1 MGESRFKGVGL
12 RRRAVRTALAL
23 LAAVLVPYLVSL
35 ILVILAKLFAYQ
47 FLYLYMPGLFLV
59 SYFGGLWPGLVS
71 VLASTVLA
79 SYISTPHVGNVL
91 DGLRTELLP
100 PLIFFF
106 SGALMALAGT
116 HTSRYHERLREDLA
130 RSRYQKQRDTFLAEV
145 ATLRMLQPE
154 RKDFAVAVCQKLT
167 ESLGDAC
174 GLILSRQHTGVPEP
188 AAFFSTDTAGRER
201 LTSAF
206 AEASLANGGPL
217 LRRMLAAA
225 EPMMVLRADQSI
237 ETVPEDV
244 GAWVDWLARFQFD
257 AALFLP
263 LLAGEDALGILAIF
277 VKPGHVWDDE
287 TVTVARAAADRVA
300 LALQQIRAR
309 DQQRRRERH
318 TAFLADMM
326 LEFATQRDL
335 AVLLDTVAK
344 RCAESFGEWCAISL
358 IDPDA
363 RSARLGAI
371 FHKDPSKIT
380 RLRSAFDTTPLPV
393 DHPFATALFDGRRP
407 LLLTADDPN
416 IGDLRAQ
423 LPLANS
429 MFGPLGVHELLAVPI
444 YTGGEP
450 LGILSV
456 MSESA
461 RGWDDDEQRL
471 ASLIADRAGVA
482 ITNARLAASERRA
495 LEDAEREARR
505 VNAAGRV
512 ISIAASSLDPGA
524 AFDEFAEALQLLLPF
539 DRLAVSLYGPDRN
552 SLSVPYAKGLRLSAP
567 RESLEGPTAG
577 TARGWVLDN
586 GTPFVREDTTE
597 THEFTEDVVLASAGI
612 RSYAVV
618 PMSVGGKPIGTLKL
632 GHHEPRFYSQA
643 HVKLVQPIADQLA
656 ITISRFQLLEQ
667 AQRRIGEL
675 SETLQRALLPV
686 DLPKTPFASL
696 GATYRPADPE
706 VKVGGDWYDAILLS
720 DDHLLL
726 SIGDVAGHGMAAA
739 AVMGQVRHV
748 VRAYA
753 FEGQTPVRILTTVN
767 RLLCSVADSLQVSLW
782 VAAFDPF
789 TGNLVYSGAGHPP
802 PLALTNRGVEQ
813 LESTGPPLGV
823 SLSAPYREAH
833 TTLEPGSRLVAYTDG
848 LIEATRDVL
857 VGERRL
863 LEAIRATQDSP
874 ADRAVDAVV
883 EYALGGA
890 EPDDDVALLILDVL
904 PVDAPASAT
913 LPAAPENLGR
923 IRRLV
928 RTYVRRL
935 GMPDGRAEEIVIAVG
950 EAALNVVEHAY
961 RGIRGNIVIRGEL
974 IGNAITVTVRDF
986 GQWRPQVERGRGRGT
1001 SIMQRFSDGVKTFTT
1016 PGGTTVQLSWT
1027 LDRPV
1032 PAGS

>member
-1 MGESRFKGVGL
+1 MGESRLKGVGS
-12 RRRAVRTALAL
+12 RRPAVRTALAL

-35 ILVILAKLFAYQ
+35 ILLILARLFVYP
-47 FLYLYMPGLFLV
+47 FLFLYMPGLFLI

-79 SYISTPHVGNVL
+79 GSISAPHVGTVL
-91 DGLRTELLP
+91 DGLRVELLP
-100 PLIFFF
+100 SLIFLF
-106 SGALMALAGT
+106 SGALIALAGAQ
-116 HTSRYHERLREDLA
+116 TSRYHERLREDLA
-130 RSRYQKQRDTFLAEV
+130 RSRHQKRRETFLAEV

-154 RKDFAVAVCQKLT
+154 RENLAVAVCQKLT

-174 GLILSRQHTGVPEP
+174 GLILSRQHTGAPEP
-188 AAFFSTDTAGRER
+188 VAFFSTDTASRER
-201 LTSAF
+201 LVSAF
-206 AEASLANGGPL
+206 AEASLNGGPL
-217 LRRMLAAA
+217 LRHMLAAA
-225 EPMMVLRADQSI
+225 EPVMMLRADQSI
-237 ETVPEDV
+237 ETIPE
-244 GAWVDWLARFQFD
+244 GARAWIDWLARFQFD
-257 AALFLP
+257 AVLFLP
-263 LLAGEDALGILAIF
+263 LLAGDDALGILAIF
-277 VKPGHVWDDE
+277 VKPGRVWDDE
-287 TVTVARAAADRVA
+287 TVMVARAAADRVA
-300 LALQQIRAR
+300 LAFQQIRAR
-309 DQQRRRERH
+309 DQRRRRERH
-318 TAFLADMM
+318 TAFLADIM

-380 RLRSAFDTTPLPV
+380 RLRSAFDAAPLAV
-393 DHPFATALFDGRRP
+393 DHPFATALFGGRRP

-423 LPLANS
+423 LPLADNI
-429 MFGPLGVHELLAVPI
+429 FGPLRVHELLAVPI
-444 YTGGEP
+444 YAGGEP

-495 LEDAEREARR
+495 MENAEREARR

-539 DRLAVSLYGPDRN
+539 DRLTVSLYGPDRN
-552 SLSVPYAKGLRLSAP
+552 SLTVPYAKGLRLSAP
-567 RESLEGPTAG
+567 REGLEVPTAG

-586 GTPFVREDTTE
+586 GTPFVREDTIE
-597 THEFTEDVVLASAGI
+597 THEFTEDAVLASAGI

-643 HVKLVQPIADQLA
+643 HVKLIQPIADQLA

-667 AQRRIGEL
+667 AQRRVGEL

-686 DLPKTPFASL
+686 DLPKTPFTSL

-720 DDHLLL
+720 DDQLLL

-753 FEGQTPVRILTTVN
+753 LEGRTPVRILTTVN

-789 TGNLVYSGAGHPP
+789 TGILVYGGAGHPP

-813 LESTGPPLGV
+813 LESAGPPLGV
-823 SLSAPYREAH
+823 SLTAPYREAH

-848 LIEATRDVL
+848 LTEATRDVL

-863 LEAIRATQDSP
+863 LEAIRATQHTP

-883 EYALGGA
+883 EHALGGA

-904 PVDAPASAT
+904 PVDAPVSTT

-928 RTYVRRL
+928 RTYLRRL
-935 GMPDGRAEEIVIAVG
+935 GLSDERVEDVVIAVG

-961 RGIRGNIVIRGEL
+961 RGIRGNIVIRGEVT
-974 IGNAITVTVRDF
+974 GNAITVTVRDF
-986 GQWRPQVERGRGRGT
+986 GQWRPQVERGHGRGT
-1001 SIMQRFSDGVKTFTT
+1001 RIMQGFSDGVKTFTT

-1027 LDRPV
+1027 LDRPA